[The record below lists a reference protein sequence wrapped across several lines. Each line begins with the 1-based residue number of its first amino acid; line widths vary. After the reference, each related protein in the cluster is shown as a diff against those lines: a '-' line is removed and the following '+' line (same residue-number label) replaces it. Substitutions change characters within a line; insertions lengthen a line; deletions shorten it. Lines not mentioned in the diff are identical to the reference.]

1 MKRSALYFTGLASA
15 LLLLFLA
22 SCGNKSMDLAKEL
35 SSSYT
40 HDGKTISAEGKLA
53 TNMMVWGT
61 GQTLDMNLEM
71 QAALDNTRRERI
83 TDIVLPYGTGK
94 NSVKINVPDTAR
106 RFEDKDVF
114 IYDKNGEKISTS
126 DKVRITGTVTY
137 TAKGPKKESGGH
149 VMITVPKPGK
159 EEGDGNDYS
168 YKITNVTIE
177 KL

>member
-1 MKRSALYFTGLASA
+1 MNRSILHCSGLIPV
-15 LLLLFLA
+15 LLLLFLS
-22 SCGNKSMDLAKEL
+22 SCGNKSMDLAREL

-40 HDGKTISAEGKLA
+40 HDGKTITAEGRLA
-53 TNMMVWGT
+53 TDLMIWGT

-71 QAALDNTRRERI
+71 QAALDNSKRERI

-94 NSVKINVPDTAR
+94 NSVKIDVPDTAR
-106 RFEDKDVF
+106 HFEAKDVL
-114 IYDKNGEKISTS
+114 IYDKNGEKITTS

-137 TAKGPKKESGGH
+137 TAKGPKKKSNDH
-149 VMITVPKPGK
+149 VMITVPKPRK

-168 YKITNVTIE
+168 YKISNVTIE

>member
-1 MKRSALYFTGLASA
+1 MRRSSLYFSRLASA
-15 LLLLFLA
+15 LLLFFLA
-22 SCGNKSMDLAKEL
+22 SCGNKSMELAKEL

-53 TNMMVWGT
+53 TDLMVWGT
-61 GQTLDMNLEM
+61 GQTLNMNLEM
-71 QAALDNTRRERI
+71 QAALDNTKRERI
-83 TDIVLPYGTGK
+83 TDIVLPYGAGK
-94 NSVKINVPDTAR
+94 NSVRINVPDTAR

-114 IYDKNGEKISTS
+114 IYDKNGEKITTS

-137 TAKGPKKESGGH
+137 TAKGPKKESGSR
-149 VMITVPKPGK
+149 VMITVPKPRK
-159 EEGDGNDYS
+159 EEGDGNDYN